1 MLVENASVGVGST
14 ASGFNSSGYDYARF
28 EITQVT
34 PNYGGIGTVKYDMS
48 NYLSKN
54 VDFPGVFDT
63 VNSVASLIPDKW
75 FPQFDIELQPN
86 SFRKGDDIESVN
98 SEGTQIVGQVFNW
111 DNSSKYLTV
120 ESSREFEIGNLVE
133 QVRFRGER
141 VDGKVYASPT
151 GAKGLIKEIVKFE
164 SKYNLDYFLLSK
176 MVGKTLQDF

>member
-1 MLVENASVGVGST
+1 MEVLVENASVGVGST
-14 ASGFNSSGYDYARF
+14 ASGFNSAGYDYARF

-54 VDFPGVFDT
+54 VSYPGVFDA

-75 FPQFDIELQPN
+75 FPQFDIKLQPN

-151 GAKGLIKEIVKFE
+151 G
-164 SKYNLDYFLLSK
+164 S
-176 MVGKTLQDF
+176 

>member
-1 MLVENASVGVGST
+1 MV
-14 ASGFNSSGYDYARF
+14 SSIRYR
-28 EITQVT
+28 I
-34 PNYGGIGTVKYDMS
+34 
-48 NYLSKN
+48 
-54 VDFPGVFDT
+54 
-63 VNSVASLIPDKW
+63 
-75 FPQFDIELQPN
+75 QPN

-151 GAKGLIKEIVKFE
+151 GAKGLIKE
-164 SKYNLDYFLLSK
+164 L
-176 MVGKTLQDF
+176 